1 LPPFFLLPHLLQV
14 VFVMVSY
21 VFAAGSYC
29 RLAPLYVVWPR
40 YPMPVAD
47 HKGSVAV
54 RYPLHKVPFVESVH
68 RADGNT
74 KANLYVNLSKNP
86 TKGSKYSTL

>member
-1 LPPFFLLPHLLQV
+1 
-14 VFVMVSY
+14 MASY

-74 KANLYVNLSKNP
+74 IVIVSDDLKVMLVYGCKVGWFDHGMSFP
-86 TKGSKYSTL
+86 SV